1 MEETTA
7 LWGTLGTVAG
17 VLAAVVLFL
26 LALWFVARA
35 RQGNR
40 RVREARH
47 DPHVDHGAD
56 GDGSELAQEDRRDI
70 SQ

>member
-1 MEETTA
+1 MEQTTA
-7 LWGTLGTVAG
+7 LWGTLGTVGG

-40 RVREARH
+40 RVREARQ
-47 DPHVDHGAD
+47 DPHVDQGAHS
-56 GDGSELAQEDRRDI
+56 DGSELAQEDRRDI